1 MIQRLVQFS
10 IRFRGVVIA
19 LACVVAGYGIHTLSR
34 AKYDVYPEFAP
45 PQVAIQTEAPGLS
58 PEEVETLVTRPV
70 ENAINGVANVESI
83 RSQSI
88 QGLSVVTAV
97 FQEHS
102 DVYRARQMVSER
114 LGELTGQIP
123 QNVKAPVM
131 APLTS
136 AASFVLAIG
145 LTSEKRSLMD
155 LRTFADWT
163 LRPRLLGVPGVAKVA
178 VFGGDVRQLQIQVL
192 PSKLAAFDLS
202 INDVLSAARTSTGVR
217 GAGFVENETQ
227 RIVLQTEGQALTTAE
242 LGEAPLVHHNGITV
256 RLRDVAGVANAPEP
270 KIGDAAIDGQPGVL
284 LMISSQYGA
293 NTLEVTDALEKGLDE
308 MKPTIAAEGMVLHG
322 RVFRPANF
330 IETSIRN
337 IGNSLLLGAAL
348 VAVVLFL
355 FLFNVRTAFIS
366 LTAIPLSLLIAV
378 GVLGGF
384 GISLNTLTLGGL
396 AIAIGEV
403 VDDAIIDVENIFRRL
418 RENRTKPEPLP
429 VYRVVLDAS
438 IEVRSAVVYATFV
451 VALVFVP
458 VLTMSGVQGRLFAP
472 LAIAYILAILASLL
486 VALTLTPAL
495 SAALLPQVA
504 SRAHETRLI
513 TTLKDRYRRWMQ
525 TVIHRPGWL
534 LAGAGL
540 LCVGALGA
548 LPFFGGEFLPDLKE
562 GHFIIHM
569 SAVPGTSIR
578 ETMRIGNALTRD
590 LHTLPFVDSVAQQIG
605 RAEQADDTWGVHYAE
620 IHVELKPLGGQA
632 AETAESQ
639 LRQKLAA
646 FPSVYFAI
654 RRFLA
659 ERIEETIS
667 GVTAEVVVN
676 IFGDDLDVLDRKA
689 KEIAQVIAAV
699 RGAADVQ
706 VESPPGAPRVVIRLR
721 PERLRQFG
729 FHPVEVMDAV
739 GTAYE
744 GTAVAQTYEANRVFN
759 VSVILDAETRQDPE
773 EIGSLMLTNTDG
785 LRVPLRGLANV
796 FQDTGRTMILH
807 EGTRR
812 RQAVTCDVR
821 GRDLTG
827 FVAEARRAIQTKV
840 SLPTGTYTVFGGA
853 SQAREQTQRDI
864 LVNSLFAGAGIIL
877 LLAIVFRS
885 GRNLLLVLANLPFAL
900 VGGVLAVFS
909 TGGLLTVGGMVGFVT
924 LFGITM
930 RNSMMMISHYEHLV
944 KYEGMTWGI
953 EAALR
958 GASERLVPILMTAIV
973 TALGLLPL
981 AIGSGEPGR
990 EIEGPM
996 AVVILGGLVTSTA
1009 LNLLVL
1015 PTLALRYGRFETT
1028 TEAQY

>member
-1 MIQRLVQFS
+1 MLQRLVHFS

-19 LACVVAGYGIHTLSR
+19 LACVSVGYGIYEVSR

-45 PQVAIQTEAPGLS
+45 PQVVIQTEAPGLS
-58 PEEVETLVTRPV
+58 PEEVESLVTRPV
-70 ENAINGVANVESI
+70 ESAINGVASVEFI

-97 FQEHS
+97 FEEHS
-102 DVYRARQMVSER
+102 DVFRARQVVGER
-114 LGELTGQIP
+114 LAELAGQIP
-123 QNVKAPVM
+123 QGVKAPIM

-136 AASFVLAIG
+136 SASFVLAIG
-145 LTSEKRSLMD
+145 LTSNKRSQMD

-163 LRPRLLGVPGVAKVA
+163 LRPRLLGVPGVAKAV
-178 VFGGDVRQLQIQVL
+178 VFGGEVRQLQIQVL
-192 PSKLAAFDLS
+192 PDRLTSFDLS
-202 INDVLSAARTSTGVR
+202 ISDVLSAARASTGVR
-217 GAGFVENETQ
+217 GAGFVENTTQ
-227 RIVLQTEGQALTTAE
+227 RIVLQTQGQALTSAE
-242 LGEAPLVHHNGITV
+242 LGDVPLSHHNGITI
-256 RLRDVAGVANAPEP
+256 RMKDVARVVDAPEP
-270 KIGDAAIDGQPGVL
+270 KVGDAAIDGKPGVM

-293 NTLEVTDALEKGLDE
+293 NTLEVTDALEKALGE
-308 MKPTIAAEGMVLHG
+308 MRPAVASEEMVLHDHL
-322 RVFRPANF
+322 FRPANF
-330 IETSIRN
+330 IQASIHN
-337 IGNSLLLGAAL
+337 ISQSLLLGAVL
-348 VAVVLFL
+348 VAGVLFL

-366 LTAIPLSLLIAV
+366 LTAIPLSLLLAV
-378 GVLGGF
+378 GVLDRI
-384 GISLNTLTLGGL
+384 GITLNTLTLGGL

-418 RENRTKPEPLP
+418 RENRVSPTPRP

-438 IEVRSAVVYATFV
+438 IEVRGAVVYATFV
-451 VALVFVP
+451 VALVFMP

-495 SAALLPQVA
+495 AAVLLPPIIKYA
-504 SRAHETRLI
+504 AEPRFI
-513 TTLKDRYRRWMQ
+513 TALKARYRRWMQ
-525 TVIHRPGWL
+525 DVMDQPGIL
-534 LAGAGL
+534 LTGAGV
-540 LCVGALGA
+540 LCLGA
-548 LPFFGGEFLPDLKE
+548 LAAVPFFGGEFLPDLKE
-562 GHFIIHM
+562 GHFILHM

-578 ETMRIGNALTRD
+578 ETMRMGNALTRD

-620 IHVELKPLGGQA
+620 VHVELRPLAGEQ

-639 LRQKLAA
+639 LRQKLAN
-646 FPSVYFAI
+646 FPSLYFAV

-659 ERIEETIS
+659 ERIDETIS
-667 GVTAEVVVN
+667 GVTAQVVVKL
-676 IFGDDLDVLDRKA
+676 FGNDLDLLDRKS
-689 KEIAQVIAAV
+689 KEVAQVIAGV

-706 VESPPGAPRVVIRLR
+706 VESPPGAPRIVIRLR
-721 PERLRQFG
+721 PERLKQFG
-729 FHPVEVMDAV
+729 FHPVDVLEAV
-739 GTAYE
+739 GTAYG
-744 GTAVAQTYEANRVFN
+744 GTPVAQTYDANRVFD
-759 VSVILDAETRQDPE
+759 VSVILDEGIRQNPDAVA
-773 EIGSLMLTNTDG
+773 GLMLTNGDG
-785 LRVPLRGLANV
+785 LRVPLRQLADV
-796 FQDTGRTMILH
+796 FEDTGRTMILH

-821 GRDLTG
+821 GRDLTS
-827 FVAEARRAIQTKV
+827 FVDEARRAVQSKV
-840 SLPTGTYTVFGGA
+840 AFPSGTYATFGGA
-853 SQAREQTQRDI
+853 SQAREQTQREI
-864 LVNSLFAGAGIIL
+864 LVNSLVAATAIVL
-877 LLAIVFRS
+877 LLAIVFRNM
-885 GRNLLLVLANLPFAL
+885 RNLLLVLANLPFAL

-930 RNSMMMISHYEHLV
+930 RNSMMMISHFEHLV
-944 KYEGMTWGI
+944 EHEGMTWGV

-990 EIEGPM
+990 EVEGPM
-996 AVVILGGLVTSTA
+996 AAVILGGLVTSTA

-1015 PTLALRYGRFETT
+1015 PTLALKYGRFE
-1028 TEAQY
+1028 AARQADI